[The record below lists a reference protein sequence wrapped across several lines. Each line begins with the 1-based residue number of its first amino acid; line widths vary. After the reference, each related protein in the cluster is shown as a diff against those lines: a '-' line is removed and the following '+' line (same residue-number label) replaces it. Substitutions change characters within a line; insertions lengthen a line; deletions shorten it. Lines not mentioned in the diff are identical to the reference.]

1 MFAGRTVLRVRML
14 DAPRRAPIWSAM
26 SDLPRLALSVRQP
39 SAWAIIAGH
48 KPIENRT
55 MGSIRAGRMGPGRIC
70 IHAAAGLKEDEFR
83 YLYWRLD
90 KHGVQC
96 PHPLDLPRGAII
108 GTVDVTGI
116 ITQSDSAWFGGKA
129 GLTLANPEPCDP
141 IPAPGA
147 LGYFE
152 WSAGGALAAP
162 PRWMTRW
169 GNAKPAAGPDEM
181 FPDAP
186 IRCKS
191 PPPKP
196 WS

>member
-1 MFAGRTVLRVRML
+1 M
-14 DAPRRAPIWSAM
+14 P
-26 SDLPRLALSVRQP
+26 DLPRLALSVRQP

-55 MGSIRAGRMGPGRIC
+55 MGSIRGGRMGPGRIC

-83 YLYWRLD
+83 YLYWRLG

-129 GLTLANPEPCDP
+129 GLTLANPEPCAP

-152 WSAGGALAAP
+152 WLAGGRLAAP
-162 PRWMTRW
+162 TRWMTRW
-169 GNAKPAAGPDEM
+169 GNAEPEAGTDEM

-186 IRCKS
+186 IRFKS
-191 PPPKP
+191 QPPKP

>member
-1 MFAGRTVLRVRML
+1 MGEFAS
-14 DAPRRAPIWSAM
+14 ANRAPG
-26 SDLPRLALSVRQP
+26 DLPRIALSVRQP

-55 MGSIRAGRMGPGRIC
+55 MGSIRAGKMHPARIAL
-70 IHAAAGLKEDEFR
+70 HAAAGLKEEEFR

-108 GTVDVTGI
+108 GSVEVTGI
-116 ITQSDSAWFGGKA
+116 ITESDSEWFGGKA
-129 GLTLANPEPCDP
+129 GLTLKDPRPCDP

-152 WSAGGALAAP
+152 WHQGGSLAPPTRWMQNWGSAAP
-162 PRWMTRW
+162 D
-169 GNAKPAAGPDEM
+169 AAADDL

-186 IRCKS
+186 VQFRT
-191 PPPKP
+191 PPKKP

>member
-1 MFAGRTVLRVRML
+1 MLRVRML

-70 IHAAAGLKEDEFR
+70 IHAAAGLREDEFR

-152 WSAGGALAAP
+152 WSAGGDLAAP
-162 PRWMTRW
+162 TRWMTRW
-169 GNAKPAAGPDEM
+169 GNAKPEAGTDEM